1 VTTPAPASY
10 ALLSDGTT
18 IEIRPAQPDDVGAV
32 REMHQQMSPSNAYFR
47 FFSFSPQAPEREAQ
61 RICRPEDPQHAA
73 LLALLDG
80 ELVGVAS
87 YEPTARTGVAEIAFA
102 VSDEMHGRGVAT
114 LLLEHLVSLARQRRL
129 LAFAAETLPENIAM
143 QRVFA
148 DAGLP
153 VERQFKDGV
162 IELTIPLPGH
172 EGGSL
177 DNYLDAVADRASRA
191 DIASLQH
198 LLRPESVA
206 VIGAGRRRGSVG
218 REILHNIVA
227 GGFAGPV
234 YPVNPRGHSMEG
246 LSCLASATDLPV
258 GIDLAVIAVPPPE
271 VPGVAADC
279 GRRGVHALIVITASL
294 GGGGADLL
302 AICRRYGMRLVGP
315 NCFGVA
321 SPQARLN
328 ATFAAGAP
336 AAGSTGLVMQSGGV
350 GIALL
355 EHLRRLGTGVSS
367 FASVGDK
374 FDVSSNDMLTWW
386 EQDGQTRL
394 AVLYVESFGNP
405 RGFARTA
412 RRVGRKL
419 PVLTVI
425 GGRSAAGQRAA
436 ASHTAASATPLVT
449 QEALFGQAGII
460 ATHSLGDLVD
470 AAALLASQPLPAGR
484 RVAIVSN
491 AGGAGV
497 LAADACYDSGLTVA
511 VLEISTQR
519 RLSRFLPPG
528 ATVSGPVDT
537 SATVSV
543 SAFRDCLQTVAA
555 DDGVDAILAIGVP
568 TAIADLSVA
577 VLTAPVSKPLAAVL
591 LDRAEAVTLADRAVH
606 SGEQTADLEPRLPI
620 YSYPESAARAL
631 GHAASYREWRDSQ
644 HGQVPELAGIDA
656 AGAHAL
662 VAAYLADRA
671 DGGWLAAADAA
682 ALLASY
688 GIVMVETRSVI
699 DADAAVAAA
708 TDLGGHVVLKADVI
722 GLVHKTDAGAVKLD
736 LRTSAEV
743 AGAYTALA
751 EVFGADLRRVL
762 VQPMLSGG
770 VETIVG
776 VVQEPVFGP
785 LVVFGLGG
793 VATDVLGDRAARLA
807 PLTDSDAEQMIAG
820 VHAAPL
826 LFGHR
831 GSAAVDTAALT
842 GLLLRVSRLADD
854 LPEVAEL
861 DLNPVIARPDGAHV
875 VDVRIRIAPSAPRDP
890 FLRQLR

>member
-1 VTTPAPASY
+1 MTTPAPASY
-10 ALLSDGTT
+10 ALLADGAT
-18 IEIRPAQPDDVGAV
+18 IEIRPAQPDDVDEV
-32 REMHQQMSPSNAYFR
+32 REMHHQMSPDNAYFR
-47 FFSFSPQAPEREAQ
+47 FFSFSPQAPEREAL

-73 LLALLDG
+73 LLARLDG
-80 ELVGVAS
+80 QLVGVAS
-87 YEPTARTGVAEIAFA
+87 YEPTARPGVAEIAFA

-129 LAFAAETLPENIAM
+129 TAFAAETLPENVAM

-153 VERQFKDGV
+153 VERQFADGV
-162 IELTIPLPGH
+162 IELTMPLPGH
-172 EGGSL
+172 DGGSL
-177 DNYLDAVADRASRA
+177 DHYLDAVADRASQA
-191 DIASLQH
+191 DIASLRH

-227 GGFAGPV
+227 GGFAGLV

-246 LSCLASATDLPV
+246 LSCLASVTDLPF

-321 SPQARLN
+321 SPQAHLN
-328 ATFAAGAP
+328 ATFAASAP

-374 FDVSSNDMLTWW
+374 YDVSSNDMLTWW

-460 ATHSLGDLVD
+460 ATHSLGELVD

-497 LAADACYDSGLTVA
+497 LAADACFDSGLTIA
-511 VLEISTQR
+511 VLETSTQR

-537 SATVSV
+537 GAAVSV
-543 SAFRDCLQTVAA
+543 SAFRDCLQAVAT

-568 TAIADLSVA
+568 TAIADLGEA
-577 VLTAPVSKPLAAVL
+577 ILTAPVSKPMAAVL
-591 LDRAEAVTLADRAVH
+591 LDRAETVALADRAL
-606 SGEQTADLEPRLPI
+606 SGEPAAGLEPRLPI

-644 HGQVPELAGIDA
+644 HGQVPELADIDA

-662 VAAYLADRA
+662 VAACLADRR

-682 ALLASY
+682 GLLACY
-688 GIVMVETRSVI
+688 GIGMVETRSVI
-699 DADAAVAAA
+699 GAEAAVAAA
-708 TDLGGHVVLKADVI
+708 GDLGGHVVLKGDVA

-736 LRTSAEV
+736 LRTNEEV
-743 AGAYTALA
+743 AGAYAELA
-751 EVFGADLRRVL
+751 AVFGADLRRVL

-770 VETIVG
+770 VETIIG

-807 PLTDSDAEQMIAG
+807 PLTDSDTEQMIAG
-820 VHAAPL
+820 VRAAPL

-831 GSAAVDTAALT
+831 GSPAVDTAAL
-842 GLLLRVSRLADD
+842 GSLLLRVSRLADD

-875 VDVRIRIAPSAPRDP
+875 VDVRIRIAPTASRDP